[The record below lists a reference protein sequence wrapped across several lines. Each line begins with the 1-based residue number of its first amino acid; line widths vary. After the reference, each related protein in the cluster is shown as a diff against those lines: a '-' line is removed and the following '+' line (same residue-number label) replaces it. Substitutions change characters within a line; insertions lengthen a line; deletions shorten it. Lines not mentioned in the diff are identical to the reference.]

1 MRLNDK
7 SHRRRAGG
15 GEGGDVGEKTYA
27 DICIASPGAW
37 NKGYGFGRGWEG
49 GMAFMFVQ
57 YVLCPGQKIQPLW
70 DYVFMYI
77 SNREEIFFRKQK
89 NL

>member
-1 MRLNDK
+1 MRLNDR

-49 GMAFMFVQ
+49 GMAFMFCTVCTLPWPENPTSLGLCL
-57 YVLCPGQKIQPLW
+57 YVYKQQGR
-70 DYVFMYI
+70 D
-77 SNREEIFFRKQK
+77 FF
-89 NL
+89 